1 MKKTSKSDAKSP
13 KSGAKKSAAKTKPAP
28 KSKPAKRSSKV
39 KASPSGRKV
48 AATTRKPARKAAPVE
63 RSQKN
68 AGADIDNLGDLPRSY
83 GDEKIF
89 VIAQEPHWL
98 FCYWDYKLTEGV
110 EGAVFLR
117 HGRDGA
123 PRPEAEVP
131 VPAETNSWYLSVR
144 DADADYYV
152 EIGHYDGGH
161 WKTLARSGTVLTPRD
176 TLAGFGEPVFA
187 NMPFHATFQQLVE
200 KLRGEMREGESLA
213 AALARLQGR
222 GDLPLGR
229 LSPAQR
235 IALDRLI
242 DTEFGS
248 LTSGELAKYL
258 GSPGA
263 SLFSGGFAPSSWG
276 AAAASWAQAPGGFSS
291 GYLAALG
298 LAGASWSGASFEQA
312 LGSWSSA
319 SWGAPSSWMSSWGP
333 REFFMHL
340 NAEVIFY
347 GGTHPN
353 AKVSIAGKEIMIRPD
368 GTFRYHFV
376 FPDGEFEIPI
386 TATSP
391 DGVETRRGVLRFER
405 ATVREGDVGST
416 AQPPIGAPM
425 GRKG

>member
-1 MKKTSKSDAKSP
+1 MKKTSKSGAKTP
-13 KSGAKKSAAKTKPAP
+13 KTKAKKSG
-28 KSKPAKRSSKV
+28 V
-39 KASPSGRKV
+39 
-48 AATTRKPARKAAPVE
+48 TRKPAAKRTTSAKAKPARKPAARP
-63 RSQKN
+63 RAKKA
-68 AGADIDNLGDLPRSY
+68 AGADIDQLGDLPRSY
-83 GDEKIF
+83 GNESIF

-117 HGRDGA
+117 HGREGA
-123 PRPEAEVP
+123 ARPEAEVP

-152 EIGHYDGGH
+152 ELGHYNGGH
-161 WKTLARSGTVLTPRD
+161 WKTLTRSGTVLTPRD

-242 DTEFGS
+242 DTELGS
-248 LTSGELAKYL
+248 LTSGELASYL

-276 AAAASWAQAPGGFSS
+276 AAAASWSQAPGGFSS
-291 GYLAALG
+291 GFLAALG

-319 SWGAPSSWMSSWGP
+319 SWSAQSSWMSSWGP

-347 GGTHPN
+347 GGTHPD
-353 AKVSIAGKEIMIRPD
+353 AKVTIAGKEIMIRPD

-405 ATVREGDVGST
+405 ATTRQGDVGAT
-416 AQPPIGAPM
+416 AQPPLGAPM
-425 GRKG
+425 GRKA

>member
-1 MKKTSKSDAKSP
+1 MRKSSKSDAKSP
-13 KSGAKKSAAKTKPAP
+13 KTGAKKSAAKGKPAP
-28 KSKPAKRSSKV
+28 KSKPAKRSSTV
-39 KASPSGRKV
+39 KAPPSGRKV
-48 AATTRKPARKAAPVE
+48 AATTRKPTRKATPVA
-63 RSQKN
+63 RSKKI

-98 FCYWDYKLTEGV
+98 FCYWDYTLTEGI
-110 EGAVFLR
+110 EGAIFLR
-117 HGRDGA
+117 HGREGTE
-123 PRPEAEVP
+123 RPEAEVP
-131 VPAETNSWYLSVR
+131 VPTETNSWYLSVR

-152 EIGHYDGGH
+152 ELGHYNGGH
-161 WKTLARSGTVLTPRD
+161 WKTLTRSGTVLTPRD
-176 TLAGFGEPVFA
+176 TLAGFGDPVFA

-242 DTEFGS
+242 DTELGS
-248 LTSGELAKYL
+248 LTSGDLASYL

-263 SLFSGGFAPSSWG
+263 GLFSGGFVQSSWG
-276 AAAASWAQAPGGFSS
+276 AGAASWAQAPGGFSS
-291 GYLAALG
+291 AFLG
-298 LAGASWSGASFEQA
+298 LPGASWESA

-319 SWGAPSSWMSSWGP
+319 SMSSWGEVSSWMSSWAP

-347 GGTHPN
+347 GGTHPD
-353 AKVSIAGKEIMIRPD
+353 AKVTIAGKEIMIRPD
-368 GTFRYHFV
+368 GTFRYHFI

-391 DGVETRRGVLRFER
+391 DGLETRRGVLRFER
-405 ATVREGDVGST
+405 ATAREGDVGST
-416 AQPPIGAPM
+416 AQPPLGAPM
-425 GRKG
+425 GRKA